1 MNLFSIQCELT
12 VPVHDISDY
21 TNAKLYEYIN
31 EINKSMSRI
40 HKQYLQMNNLHLQL
54 YSKLLICK
62 IEIILLNLQI
72 QNLKSLIDMSE
83 DNIAFR
89 LKFLLQKLG
98 LTSSSFADQ
107 CGISRATFSQLLTG
121 RNKKISDVLIGQIH
135 TAFPSVSVLWLLF
148 NEGPMFIGQPEG
160 QEFRATDSQD
170 TEDLDSKGTATGEGS
185 SGGNTIERSKLPN
198 DNHASNADIFM
209 GGSSKSD
216 NSQGHHLPDNSNV
229 GIDRNS
235 GAKFPSENPEFL
247 RGGRAAFVNSKENGL
262 NSCIKDPNNTDL
274 NSVNGQQN
282 SPEFINE
289 IEFLRPKSRK
299 VVQVTIYY
307 DDSTFET
314 LFPR

>member
-1 MNLFSIQCELT
+1 
-12 VPVHDISDY
+12 
-21 TNAKLYEYIN
+21 
-31 EINKSMSRI
+31 
-40 HKQYLQMNNLHLQL
+40 MNNLHLQL

-62 IEIILLNLQI
+62 IEIFLLNLQI

-170 TEDLDSKGTATGEGS
+170 TVDLDNKGTATGEGS

-247 RGGRAAFVNSKENGL
+247 RSGRAAFVNSKENGL
-262 NSCIKDPNNTDL
+262 NSGIKDPNNTDL